1 MMLNHGVFI
10 AILYHILCYRYLRAN
25 DSKVAQL
32 GKMIEKLDN
41 LKITIHKDTKI
52 NMMAIMHVRNG
63 IFYLELSLVPK

>member
-10 AILYHILCYRYLRAN
+10 AIYHMCYRYLRAN